1 MAIENSADQLVERI
15 IRDAKIPKG
24 SGYRDTTTLLGI
36 ADAESRTMVKEILRA
51 SGDYLVA
58 YVDVPLTGKRAY
70 RLPRRAIRMKG
81 VELYDSGGVQ
91 QDFAKVDSGQAY
103 RYQKSGHH
111 WYYEDNAVVPLLSS
125 SQEGGFLRMR
135 YYRWPSRLVLTTA
148 CAVASS
154 VTDNTVYFSALGL
167 PEGLPAQLDAV
178 KPTSPF
184 ETAGD
189 DLLATSQGT
198 GDPFEDPVP
207 WTFASLPA
215 AVEAGDWLCPAGAT
229 CFPQLPLA
237 YHDALVT
244 AVVARVLRE
253 MKDRAGAADAKADL
267 TEKLDGALVTISP
280 RDKESQVIANKTWF

>member
-24 SGYRDTTTLLGI
+24 SNYRNTATLLGM
-36 ADAESRTMVKEILRA
+36 ADAESRTLVKEILRA

-58 YVDVPLTGKRAY
+58 YVDVPLSGKRAY
-70 RLPRRAIRMKG
+70 RLPKRAIRMKG
-81 VELYDSGGVQ
+81 VELYDSSGVQ

-135 YYRWPSRLVLTTA
+135 YYRWPSRLVLTSA
-148 CAVASS
+148 CASAVSVAG
-154 VTDNTVYFSALGL
+154 NTVYFAALSL
-167 PEGLPAQLDAV
+167 PEGFPAQLDAV
-178 KPTSPF
+178 KTSPPF
-184 ETAGD
+184 ESAGD
-189 DLLATSQGT
+189 DLVVTSQ

-215 AVEAGDWLCPAGAT
+215 TVEAGDLFCPAGAT